1 MVADKAPSNAVE
13 WSVSDLAAALKR
25 TLEDAF
31 GFVRLKAE
39 VSGYRGPHSSGHVYF
54 CLKDQ
59 NARIDAVIW
68 KTTFSRL
75 RIKPQEGLE
84 VVATGRITTF
94 PGKSTYQIVVE
105 SLEPA
110 GIGAL
115 MAVLEERR
123 RKLAAEG
130 LFEAARKRPLPY
142 LPRVVGVV
150 TSPTGAVIRDI
161 LHRLEERFPRSV
173 LVWPVR
179 VQGETCADEVAAAIR
194 GFNALAP
201 GGRIP
206 RPDVLIVARGGGSI
220 EDLWGFNEEAVVRA
234 AAESAIPIVS
244 AVGHETDTTLLDHAA
259 DLRAPTP
266 TGAAEKAVPV
276 RVELVAMVGDLS
288 RRQAEAGLRV
298 LDRRRSDLRS
308 AARAL
313 PAPEILFAGKRQ
325 RCDIA
330 ITKLVPALLHNT
342 RQHEDRLVRILREF
356 TRHSPVARVAKFRA
370 RMDAI
375 DARPGGA
382 LDRALATRRDTLVQV
397 ARRLEVA
404 RATALRAERTRIV
417 QQWDLTQ
424 RTGERLRPAL
434 EAQVERKRARLDALG
449 QLFDT
454 LNYKAVLERGYAL
467 VWDADGQP
475 VRSRDAVTDGQV
487 LALEFADGRADATGG
502 RGSRPRM
509 ARSKVMLVEEQGALF

>member
-1 MVADKAPSNAVE
+1 MVADKAPSNAPD

-31 GFVRLKAE
+31 GFVRLRGE

-54 CLKDQ
+54 CFKDES
-59 NARIDAVIW
+59 ARIDAVIW

-84 VVATGRITTF
+84 MVATGRITTF

-105 SLEPA
+105 SVQPA
-110 GIGAL
+110 GIGAF
-115 MAVLEERR
+115 MALFEERR

-130 LFEAARKRPLPY
+130 LFDAARKRPLPF
-142 LPRVVGVV
+142 LPTVVGVV

-161 LHRLEERFPRSV
+161 LHRLEDRFPRHV

-179 VQGETCADEVAAAIR
+179 VQGDTCADEVAAAIR
-194 GFNALAP
+194 GFNALSP

-266 TGAAEKAVPV
+266 TGAAEKVVPV
-276 RVELVAMVGDLS
+276 RVELVSQVNDLA
-288 RRQAEAGLRV
+288 RRQAESVLRV
-298 LDRRRSDLRS
+298 LERRRSDLRS
-308 AARAL
+308 MARAL
-313 PAPEILFAGKRQ
+313 PGPESLFAGKRQ
-325 RCDIA
+325 RFDA
-330 ITKLVPALLHNT
+330 AGVRLVPALHHNA
-342 RQHEDRLVRILREF
+342 RRFADRLVRVVRDL
-356 TRHSPVARVAKFRA
+356 TRLSPVTRLAAFRA
-370 RMDAI
+370 RLDGVER
-375 DARPGGA
+375 RPGAA
-382 LDRALATRRDTLVQV
+382 LDRALAKKADTLVQL

-404 RATALRAERTRIV
+404 RATALRAEHVRLDRSR
-417 QQWDLTQ
+417 DLAR
-424 RTGERLRPAL
+424 RTGERLVPAVAAL
-434 EAQVERKRARLDALG
+434 IERKRERLAGLAK
-449 QLFDT
+449 LFGT
-454 LNYKAVLERGYAL
+454 LNHKGVLERGYAL

-475 VRSRDAVTDGQV
+475 VRSRDGVADGQP

-502 RGSRPRM
+502 RAARPRVV
-509 ARSKVMLVEEQGALF
+509 RSKAITAEEQGALF